1 MYFIAVKGAEEGK
14 IKKNYCKIN
23 LTFFDF
29 MIVELALFKAFR
41 IYFLYLSVFQILNII
56 K

>member
-1 MYFIAVKGAEEGK
+1 MFFIAVKGAEEVK
-14 IKKNYCKIN
+14 TKKSYCKIN
-23 LTFFDF
+23 LIFFDF
-29 MIVELALFKAFR
+29 LNVQLSLFKAFK